1 MKRGSE
7 WTEDELHLLRSR
19 YPTHG
24 PDRLAAMLPG
34 RTALA
39 VKTKAMALG
48 LNVGDVKGWVPVGY
62 IAKATGLHRNTVSDR
77 AKRQGVAR
85 EIKAASGRT
94 YMLLVP
100 EAWAD
105 AYVRAVERAS
115 EADDLRGHHYTLR
128 QAAKVIGVH
137 PYTIRRWLYAENPDS
152 FGARLMARIRF
163 ISTTGRQ
170 RRAYLFNPYDV
181 EEAAREYK
189 KWRQHGQ

>member
-1 MKRGSE
+1 MKYGSH
-7 WTEDELHLLRSR
+7 WTDAELHLLRSR
-19 YPTHG
+19 YPGNG

-39 VKTKAMALG
+39 VKTKAMSLG

-62 IAKATGLHRNTVSDR
+62 ISKATGLHRNTVSDR
-77 AKRQGVAR
+77 ARRQGVTR
-85 EIKAASGRT
+85 EVKAASGRT

-115 EADDLRGHHYTLR
+115 EADDLRGHHYTLKQTAR
-128 QAAKVIGVH
+128 VFGVH
-137 PYTIRRWLYAENPDS
+137 PYTIRRWLYAKNPDS
-152 FGARLMARIRF
+152 FGARLMAKVKF

-170 RRAYLFNPYDV
+170 RRAYLFDPYTV
-181 EEAAREYK
+181 EEAAKEYK
-189 KWRQHGQ
+189 IWRKQHD